1 MMKMGKVN
9 TSEAESPEAGA
20 AQTGTAALRSPGPET
35 ESKSYKSG
43 KRFSPK
49 RRGVVNVQVS

>member
-1 MMKMGKVN
+1 MQYAFIIMMKEKKVGRYLN

-35 ESKSYKSG
+35 ESK
-43 KRFSPK
+43 
-49 RRGVVNVQVS
+49 N